1 MLAQFACRLRILRG
15 PRGGCMAQVRVSV
28 AYADLAGLHRDPPPD
43 LQRWTA
49 AHKATHLKLLL
60 LPRPVRFGD
69 GEVVPCAELLF
80 SVAAAAV
87 LVGGPRGPP
96 MDLDGVLAGGDRG
109 AVTRLA
115 RGLARC
121 ISLECCG
128 PPDSAEGGERF
139 SWVVGG
145 AFSEPPRVSFPWPQG
160 QT

>member
-1 MLAQFACRLRILRG
+1 VDGG
-15 PRGGCMAQVRVSV
+15 PQGHPS
-28 AYADLAGLHRDPPPD
+28 
-43 LQRWTA
+43 
-49 AHKATHLKLLL
+49 
-60 LPRPVRFGD
+60 
-69 GEVVPCAELLF
+69 E
-80 SVAAAAV
+80 AAAAV
-87 LVGGPRGPP
+87 AARAVRGRRGGALRGAALLRGRRRRAGELCLLIVLSGAASSGWQVGGPRGPP